1 MAEKTKYGLWLK
13 FRVGKSLSTEDG
25 TLTASLVGRTVT
37 IESEDRG
44 KPLSKTSW
52 LVMSCGGFETE
63 DQAREFGGYCQVEQ
77 NLPVLRKDSA
87 GAETEN
93 Q

>member
-1 MAEKTKYGLWLK
+1 MAEKTKYRLWLK

-44 KPLSKTSW
+44 EPLSKTSW
-52 LVMSCGGFETE
+52 LVMSCGGFET
-63 DQAREFGGYCQVEQ
+63 GIIH
-77 NLPVLRKDSA
+77 
-87 GAETEN
+87 
-93 Q
+93 